1 MAFRYFS
8 NNPLGKSVG
17 DCVIRALSA
26 VLNTDWDDVY
36 INLCSI
42 GLQEGD
48 MPNSNAVFG
57 KYLMSLGYR
66 RRAIPDTCPDCYT
79 VEDFCRDNPKGKFLL
94 ALDGHVVA
102 VVDGDYYDTWDS
114 GKSFPIYYWRKE
126 EKNGSN

>member
-79 VEDFCRDNPKGKFLL
+79 IREFCYDHMIGKYVVCT
-94 ALDGHVVA
+94 GTHVVA
-102 VVDGDYYDTWDS
+102 VIDGDFYDTTADS
-114 GKSFPIYYWRKE
+114 GSEVPQYYYEKE
-126 EKNGSN
+126 VFF